1 MKSLHHVRLVTLFL
15 EDKIMNFLVNESGN
29 LMPNIWLAINSIW
42 PALLM
47 LVIGWVVI
55 GWVRQLVVKLLTR
68 RMDDASAFFLGQ
80 ITRVLL
86 LITLFISVLSELG
99 VNTTSLLAALGAA
112 SLAIGLALKDSLK
125 NLASGFLLVALKPF
139 KKGDYIEAAGTGG
152 SVDRLTLSHTY
163 LKTPDNKTVMIPNS
177 SLIHSNLTNYS
188 TEPKRR
194 LDLFV
199 GVSYDD
205 DVREVKNLLLKLANE
220 DKRCLQD
227 PAPLVGILNFGDS
240 SVDFTLRI
248 WVNSSDFWALK
259 WHLMEQIK
267 ITFDEQKITIPYPQR
282 VIHQAD

>member
-1 MKSLHHVRLVTLFL
+1 MDFL
-15 EDKIMNFLVNESGN
+15 LDKANN
-29 LMPNIWLAINSIW
+29 LLPSIW
-42 PALLM
+42 ATVNSLWPSVVILIVGW
-47 LVIGWVVI
+47 LVIGWVHK
-55 GWVRQLVVKLLTR
+55 LVVKILSR
-68 RMDDASAFFLGQ
+68 KMDYASTFFLGQ
-80 ITRVLL
+80 ITRALL
-86 LITLFISVLSELG
+86 LIILFITVLSELG

-163 LKTPDNKTVMIPNS
+163 LKTSDNKTVMIPNS
-177 SLIHSNLTNYS
+177 SLIHTNLTNYS
-188 TEPKRR
+188 TEPRRR

-205 DVREVKNLLLKLANE
+205 DVRQVKKILLQLANDDE
-220 DKRCLQD
+220 RSLKE
-227 PAPLVGILNFGDS
+227 PAPLVAILNFGDS
-240 SVDFTLRI
+240 SVDFTLRV
-248 WVNSSDFWALK
+248 WVNSGDFWALK

-282 VIHQAD
+282 VVHQAE

>member
-1 MKSLHHVRLVTLFL
+1 MDFL
-15 EDKIMNFLVNESGN
+15 LDEAGN
-29 LMPNIWLAINSIW
+29 LLPNIWVAINIVL
-42 PALLM
+42 PALIM
-47 LVIGWVVI
+47 LLIGWFVV
-55 GWVRQLVVKLLTR
+55 GWVRTLVVKVLTR
-68 RMDDASAFFLGQ
+68 KMDDASAFFLGQ
-80 ITRVLL
+80 ITHALL
-86 LITLFISVLSELG
+86 LIILFISVLSELG

-125 NLASGFLLVALKPF
+125 NLASGFLLLVLKPF

-163 LKTPDNKTVMIPNS
+163 LKTSDNKVVMVPNS

-188 TEPKRR
+188 TEPRRR

-205 DVREVKNLLLKLANE
+205 DVREVKQLLLKLANE
-220 DKRCLQD
+220 DERSLKD
-227 PAPLVGILNFGDS
+227 PAPLVGILNFSDS
-240 SVDFTLRI
+240 SVDFTLRV
-248 WVNSSDFWALK
+248 WVKSGDFWALK

-282 VIHQAD
+282 VIHQAEQTPL